1 MKSIC
6 FVFNKAPIGNHRGR
20 ELLDI
25 CLMASAFDLPITAVF
40 QDAGVL
46 QLVAAQSPE
55 MVGVKNHIKTFKALD
70 LYGVEQVLVNEQSVI
85 DHRLQP
91 GDLIEGAQIS
101 SPAIIKTALAE
112 ADFVMML

>member
-1 MKSIC
+1 MKSVC
-6 FVFNKAPIGNHRGR
+6 FLFNKAPIGNHRGR

-55 MVGVKNHIKTFKALD
+55 MLGIKNHIATFKALE
-70 LYGVEQVLVNEQSVI
+70 LYGIEQVLVDTLSVRDYQI
-85 DHRLQP
+85 QTN
-91 GDLIEGAQIS
+91 DLIESAALT
-101 SPAIIKTALAE
+101 PPETIKQVIKN